1 MFIHIDQR
9 GEIMDIQFFLIVE
22 TDVGQYC
29 FQGFNFLI
37 FRFSSLTHQVLAC
50 EESQNL
56 KKGGFDLHLGSH
68 VMGVNLLASN
78 GYLLIAAKGRGNT
91 LVFGAK
97 KRKNGVSKIRG
108 KVSVP

>member
-1 MFIHIDQR
+1 
-9 GEIMDIQFFLIVE
+9 MDIQFFLIVE

-78 GYLLIAAKGRGNT
+78 GYLLIAAKGRRKY
-91 LVFGAK
+91 ACIRCK
-97 KRKNGVSKIRG
+97 KAEKRG
-108 KVSVP
+108 GSCLRCGER